1 MQYKLNASAIIEA
14 EDMHTAY
21 VKLAHYFLS
30 KAARTNPTLPQLA
43 GFIYLDRQ
51 ELDYGLDPDPHAIQS
66 PDHF

>member
-21 VKLAHYFLS
+21 VKLAHYFIA
-30 KAARTNPTLPQLA
+30 KAARKKVSVPQVV
-43 GFIYLDRQ
+43 GFIHLDRQ
-51 ELDYGLDPDPHAIQS
+51 ELDPDHHATQS